1 MSPGARPPERVG
13 QGRSALL
20 FVSLGLALVGGGVDR
35 IRRILRAVRTAPRS
49 VAEVVGFVPDSQAVV
64 VRPVQ
69 DDRPDGV
76 LVAVRLVGGNRHLV
90 AGDRVVYVGPW
101 ERPSGWLAKVEAT

>member
-64 VRPVQ
+64 VR
-69 DDRPDGV
+69 
-76 LVAVRLVGGNRHLV
+76 LVGGNRHLV